1 MRSALP
7 ALTLVAC
14 ALLPQAAL
22 AGARFR
28 GARLPL
34 RLPEQTYRLIE
45 HNFSTLYQQT
55 DFTPQITNSYFN
67 HSDLYR
73 FAGIPL
79 AITPQNGF
87 QMEVFGQLYN
97 KSSQIY
103 AQMSPR
109 ISPLSHPAGG
119 HDGDQATDRHR
130 HGAQHPLTTRLTVK
144 ALASSNGDPGLWLR
158 QLRHRDGVALLET
171 ISPRKKAPR
180 GSLCSATPSG
190 VADHRP
196 CPLAAPGCSQG
207 VSSQKSV
214 PPAPAGT
221 PGVLPS

>member
-22 AGARFR
+22 AGARFEVPDY
-28 GARLPL
+28 LL

-45 HNFSTLYQQT
+45 RNFSTLYQQT

-103 AQMSPR
+103 AQMSQDLSLYR
-109 ISPLSHPAGG
+109 TLRVDMMGQHQRRGSP
-119 HDGDQATDRHR
+119 R
-130 HGAQHPLTTRLTVK
+130 HGARHSAHGAAHLQGP
-144 ALASSNGDPGLWLR
+144 ALQQRNTGLWRR
-158 QLRHRDGVALLET
+158 QLRHRLRVALL
-171 ISPRKKAPR
+171 
-180 GSLCSATPSG
+180 TP
-190 VADHRP
+190 A
-196 CPLAAPGCSQG
+196 
-207 VSSQKSV
+207 
-214 PPAPAGT
+214 
-221 PGVLPS
+221 

>member
-1 MRSALP
+1 MPCFRLLGNSRFMRSALP

-22 AGARFR
+22 AGARFEVPDY
-28 GARLPL
+28 LL

-103 AQMSPR
+103 AQMSQD
-109 ISPLSHPAGG
+109 LSLYRTLRV
-119 HDGDQATDRHR
+119 DMMGDQSDEIAIGMAADPDPTPAERLLQTEEEIVATDII
-130 HGAQHPLTTRLTVK
+130 
-144 ALASSNGDPGLWLR
+144 SS
-158 QLRHRDGVALLET
+158 
-171 ISPRKKAPR
+171 
-180 GSLCSATPSG
+180 
-190 VADHRP
+190 
-196 CPLAAPGCSQG
+196 
-207 VSSQKSV
+207 
-214 PPAPAGT
+214 
-221 PGVLPS
+221 LPEDSREAMSRSMSRS